1 MISNVY
7 SLHDSKAL
15 TYSPPFLAAQHGL
28 AIRMVMEIADGPST
42 SVGRHP
48 ADFTLYCIGRFDD
61 QSGQMLP
68 AEHREHISDVVSL
81 LPRSPVTAGLFEDAP
96 RTDYFAN
103 QSKPANGEVK

>member
-81 LPRSPVTAGLFEDAP
+81 LPVPLSQQGSSRTLPAPTTLQTNPSPQTV
-96 RTDYFAN
+96 R
-103 QSKPANGEVK
+103 

>member
-15 TYSPPFLAAQHGL
+15 IYSPPFLAGQHGL
-28 AIRMVMEIADGPST
+28 AMRMVQELANDLST

-48 ADFTLYCIGRFDD
+48 ADFTLYCIGSFDD

-68 AEHREHISDVVSL
+68 AAHREHISDVLALS
-81 LPRSPVTAGLFEDAP
+81 PRAPIGPGLFEDAP
-96 RTDYFAN
+96 RH
-103 QSKPANGEVK
+103 SHSNGEVK